1 MTRGLFIVF
10 EGGEGAGKTTQVA
23 RLAHTIA
30 STGRTVVTTREPGG
44 TTIGQYLRSLLLTH
58 RMPSKTEALLYLAD
72 RSAHVAEVVRP
83 ALDRG
88 DVVVSDRYADSTC
101 IYQGLGRG
109 LGAEQLAIVS
119 DWATDALA
127 PDVVVVLDIDPRIGL
142 GRVQA
147 TRGRH
152 DRIEA
157 EGLDFHDR
165 VRLGFLTL
173 AQDGRAGTRYVV
185 VDADQQVDL
194 VAAEV
199 ASAVQHVLTP
209 DVVVA

>member
-1 MTRGLFIVF
+1 VTRGLFIVF

-23 RLAHTIA
+23 RLAHA
-30 STGRTVVTTREPGG
+30 VAATGRTVVTTREPGG
-44 TTIGQYLRSLLLTH
+44 TSIGQYLRSLLLAH

-88 DVVVSDRYADSTC
+88 DVVISDRYADSTC

-109 LGAEQLAIVS
+109 LGAEQLAIIS
-119 DWATDALA
+119 GWATDSLA

-147 TRGRH
+147 SRGRR

-173 AQDGRAGTRYVV
+173 AQDGRSGTRYAV
-185 VDADQQVDL
+185 VDADQQVDM

-199 ASAVQHVLTP
+199 ASAVQHILTP
-209 DVVVA
+209 DRAVA